1 MRESFAHRGGGW
13 LELGR
18 YLPTSEYHSSL
29 SEILGSVG
37 TCIQVAMLEGLPYVP
52 SDGVTKSIYT
62 SELPVSHLT

>member
-13 LELGR
+13 LESGR

-52 SDGVTKSIYT
+52 R
-62 SELPVSHLT
+62 